1 MQTRL
6 TINDF
11 ASDNK
16 PRERMLNSGADVLSD
31 AELLAIL
38 LRSGGENNS
47 AIDLANLI
55 LKKFDGISGLYS
67 VDIHELMN
75 LKDIGLAKA
84 ASLISARELA
94 VRMATDNSEKV
105 MKIGSPADVFRITR
119 KFFFKK
125 SKEHLYV
132 LSLDARKGLISVDL
146 VSIGTLNEALI
157 SPREVFKIAFAKNAA
172 QIILV
177 HNHPSND
184 PSPSDADIEITRK
197 ISEVGKLLGVELL
210 DHVVVSDRE
219 FASVSKTT

>member
-6 TINDF
+6 TIKDF

-16 PRERMLNSGADVLSD
+16 PRERMLNSGPGVLSD
-31 AELLAIL
+31 VELLAIL

-55 LKKFDGISGLYS
+55 LKKFDGISGLYDA
-67 VDIHELMN
+67 DIHELMS

-84 ASLISARELA
+84 ASIIAAREIA
-94 VRMATDNSEKV
+94 MRMSTENSEKV
-105 MKIGSPADVFRITR
+105 VKIGSPEDVFKVTR

-132 LSLDARKGLISVDL
+132 LSLDARKGLISIDL

-157 SPREVFKIAFAKNAA
+157 HPREVFKIAFAKNAA
-172 QIILV
+172 QIILI

-184 PSPSDADIEITRK
+184 PSPSDADIEITKK
-197 ISEVGKLLGVELL
+197 IKEVGNSLGVALL
-210 DHVVVSDRE
+210 DHVVVSDNKFKSIVE
-219 FASVSKTT
+219 LA

>member
-1 MQTRL
+1 
-6 TINDF
+6 
-11 ASDNK
+11 
-16 PRERMLNSGADVLSD
+16 MLNSGSEVLSD

-55 LKKFDGISGLYS
+55 LKQFDGISGLYNA
-67 VDIHELMN
+67 DIQELMN

-84 ASLISARELA
+84 ASIIAAREIA
-94 VRMATDNSEKV
+94 IRMATENSEKV
-105 MKIGSPADVFRITR
+105 VKIGSPEDVFKVTR

-132 LSLDARKGLISVDL
+132 LSLDARKGLISIDL

-157 SPREVFKIAFAKNAA
+157 HPREVFKIAFTKNAA

-184 PSPSDADIEITRK
+184 PSPSDADIEITKK
-197 ISEVGKLLGVELL
+197 IKDVGKLLGTELL

-219 FASVSKTT
+219 FKSISGLV